1 MTNYY
6 YWEQSKSSWNCSNSD
21 MTSSDLSGARINF
34 FYEFNIMLR
43 EEWNYLEINSANSFK
58 LKLGSWLLAFMATLV
73 SKHSFF
79 VY

>member
-1 MTNYY
+1 
-6 YWEQSKSSWNCSNSD
+6 
-21 MTSSDLSGARINF
+21 MTSSDLSGAGINF

-43 EEWNYLEINSANSFK
+43 EEWNYLEINSANSLKFK
-58 LKLGSWLLAFMATLV
+58 SFYRLLAFMATLI